1 MYISRVNQNRNIGTC
16 CNGHYKV
23 CTIGGFKT
31 QLLSGI
37 MPVRECHSISTLLG
51 NKQQQPTQKMARKK
65 NAKLPF
71 NIIQTY
77 NLSSSEAT
85 QRLFVTMC
93 ILYYMSKA
101 TQEIST

>member
-1 MYISRVNQNRNIGTC
+1 MLQWPLQSVHDRWVQN
-16 CNGHYKV
+16 
-23 CTIGGFKT
+23 
-31 QLLSGI
+31 
-37 MPVRECHSISTLLG
+37 SIVIWHHASERMSQHLHPAW
-51 NKQQQPTQKMARKK
+51 QQTTATNTKIAQKK

-93 ILYYMSKA
+93 ILY
-101 TQEIST
+101 E